1 MKGYYFLLETLK
13 AELESSPFVN
23 TVSVGNLDDID
34 NYKQSIF
41 PLAHIIVN
49 NCTPERNVLRFNIS
63 ILAMDIVNI
72 SKDET
77 IDKFWGNDNEHD
89 VLNTQLNVL
98 VRVYEMLLYGSLND
112 VIEVD
117 GNPQIEPFTER
128 FTNYLAGWTMTL
140 DILMPNEMTIC

>member
-1 MKGYYFLLETLK
+1 MKSYYFLLDTLRS
-13 AELESSPFVN
+13 ELASSPFVT
-23 TVSVGNLDDID
+23 TVGVGNLDDID
-34 NYKQSIF
+34 NYKQSLF

-49 NCTPERNVLRFNIS
+49 NCTPEANVLRFNVS

-77 IDKFWGNDNEHD
+77 IDKFLGNDNEHD

-98 VRVYEMLLYGSLND
+98 IRVYDMLLHGSLND
-112 VIEVD
+112 IMEVS
-117 GNPQIEPFTER
+117 GNPSIEPFTER

>member
-1 MKGYYFLLETLK
+1 MKGYYYILDKLRE
-13 AELESSPFVN
+13 ELINSPFVN
-23 TVSVGNLDDID
+23 TVSTGNLDDID

-49 NCTPERNVLRFNIS
+49 NCTPENNILRFNIS

-77 IDKFWGNDNEHD
+77 INKFIGNDNEHD

-98 VRVYEMLLYGSLND
+98 IRVYEMLLRGALND
-112 VIEVD
+112 EIEVS
-117 GNPQIEPFTER
+117 GNPTCEPFTER

-140 DILMPNEMTIC
+140 DIIMPNEMTIC